1 MVANRF
7 LTVGK
12 RRELINISWKWNN
25 YKNTIKKLITEITN
39 NNHYLLIKAYE
50 KKCISQLWLKNVS
63 IMNDKNSYDNEK
75 YKCEKETKTTL
86 KEER

>member
-50 KKCISQLWLKNVS
+50 KNV
-63 IMNDKNSYDNEK
+63 
-75 YKCEKETKTTL
+75 
-86 KEER
+86 